1 VRFLSST
8 YDQENRLIRVTT
20 ANGNK
25 IEFSYDGMSRRVE
38 TREYQANSLMLTTRY
53 VYDGTQIVAILNAAN
68 TTVKTVTRGLD
79 LSGSMEGAGGI
90 GGLLGMKDG
99 TSTASYVADG
109 NGNIAALYG
118 EQGES
123 TAVYQYDGFGNK
135 VVSNGSMS
143 ESNPFQWSSKYFHQ
157 PSGLVAYEF
166 RFYSPAMGRWI
177 NRDPIEEAGGINLY
191 GFVGNDPLNSIDPL
205 GLDRWFVNAEYGLP
219 HGFIVVEDCISGN
232 LLRLDFGPIDG
243 QTLQSEWDRAFPSR
257 SLPSA
262 AGAVC
267 TILSRGF
274 VASGFISITEIASV
288 PRNSTHVE
296 SDQDAD
302 QALIRKARKG
312 RLRPPLYS
320 FWFYNCRHWV
330 SENINTGIPSAP
342 VPVSPP
348 VPIFPIIVP
357 EPGERGGLDDQRF
370 DPWQLIDIIFG
381 N

>member
-1 VRFLSST
+1 
-8 YDQENRLIRVTT
+8 
-20 ANGNK
+20 
-25 IEFSYDGMSRRVE
+25 
-38 TREYQANSLMLTTRY
+38 MLTTRY

-68 TTVKTVTRGLD
+68 TTVKTFTRGLD

-191 GFVGNDPLNSIDPL
+191 GFVGNSPNNRVDAL
-205 GLDRWFVNAEYGLP
+205 GLKFKCGVQNLIITYL
-219 HGFIVVEDCISGN
+219 GF
-232 LLRLDFGPIDG
+232 
-243 QTLQSEWDRAFPSR
+243 
-257 SLPSA
+257 
-262 AGAVC
+262 
-267 TILSRGF
+267 
-274 VASGFISITEIASV
+274 
-288 PRNSTHVE
+288 
-296 SDQDAD
+296 
-302 QALIRKARKG
+302 
-312 RLRPPLYS
+312 
-320 FWFYNCRHWV
+320 
-330 SENINTGIPSAP
+330 
-342 VPVSPP
+342 
-348 VPIFPIIVP
+348 
-357 EPGERGGLDDQRF
+357 
-370 DPWQLIDIIFG
+370 
-381 N
+381 